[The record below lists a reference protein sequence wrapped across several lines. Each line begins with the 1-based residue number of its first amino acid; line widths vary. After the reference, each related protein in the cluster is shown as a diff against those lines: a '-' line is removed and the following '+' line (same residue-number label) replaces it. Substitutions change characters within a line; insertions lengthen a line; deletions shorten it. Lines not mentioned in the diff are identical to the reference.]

1 MQNKFELYENEL
13 DEIIKI
19 LPQNGVVILKG
30 DLASG
35 KTTLARHIIK
45 QRLGFSEVTSPTFS
59 FMQDYGQIYHYDLYM
74 CGLNGILQ
82 NGLFENL
89 LQDGLHLVE
98 WGDEDLKTMLKKY
111 EISVCEVSIVPKND
125 KRIYEVKF
133 A

>member
-1 MQNKFELYENEL
+1 MF
-13 DEIIKI
+13 
-19 LPQNGVVILKG
+19 LKG

-35 KTTLARHIIK
+35 KTTLARAIVEQK
-45 QRLGFSEVTSPTFS
+45 TGCGEVTSPTFS
-59 FMQDYGQIYHYDLYM
+59 LMQDYGEIYHYDLYM
-74 CGLNGILQ
+74 CGLDGILQ

-98 WGDEDLKTMLKKY
+98 WGDENLKKMLQKY
-111 EISVCEVSIVPKND
+111 EISVCEVNITPKEN